1 MSPEAVARSRA
12 DLLALTPEALAAL
25 TNRGLVKRA
34 AKEVDQAPPAV
45 ELDPDGT
52 VRGRF
57 ADAIVTSL
65 PTGGLDTGSCSCGA
79 NGTCRHLVAL
89 VLAYQRQGSG
99 VRAGDNADPTVAA
112 PAEDT
117 GEPAAAVADWSPGSF
132 TDEMLATRI
141 GTRVLAAARRAEH
154 AGYVARVR
162 RASATDPVPQVE
174 LSTATVRFLVPHDL
188 GFVHTDV
195 VAGAR
200 DDVIALAVW
209 AFRVADATVP
219 GVPEAQVEV
228 GGVTAAGMRRT
239 GLEPALELADAV
251 LRDGAVHLGP
261 GISAVIADVRRQLDA
276 AGLRWPLLAVDD
288 LAGQLAA
295 YHDRST
301 RYRPDAVAG
310 LLAELHARHRA
321 VANAGAS
328 PRSRVLGTEEP
339 AETPLR
345 RVRLDSLG
353 CRVRA
358 IGDERVAEVFF
369 AHADSATVLV
379 LRRAWTGAVDG
390 PTLANRRVG
399 GATLGALGN
408 GVVVTESAI
417 RSANRTIRLATSRV
431 AQTTVGPSPG
441 LWGSLPRAVTVTNFA
456 VLSAELTAL
465 PPAVV
470 RPRVEAE
477 LVRAVQIA
485 EIRSLRYSPGQQ
497 RLDAVVAD
505 QAGNTA
511 TITATHAAVTPGR
524 LDTIAATLRG
534 AHGPVRYVSGAVRR
548 TGGEL
553 LVDPFAFAVDGRLVV
568 PDLAPAH
575 SGAAVEEIESSGSDA
590 LADTVREQLA
600 LLAEVAHRGF
610 AHLPTTFTDRLRGS
624 AHTLSTVGLPRISDA
639 VERFAGT
646 LGPDRGEEAARA
658 WVDAYLRLSLAAEL
672 C

>member
-1 MSPEAVARSRA
+1 MSPEVLPRSRP

-34 AKEVDQAPPAV
+34 AKEVDQAPPTV
-45 ELDPDGT
+45 QLDPDGT

-65 PTGGLDTGSCSCGA
+65 PTGGLDTGSCNCGA
-79 NGTCRHLVAL
+79 IGTCRHLVAL
-89 VLAYQRQGSG
+89 ILTYQRQGSG
-99 VRAGDNADPTVAA
+99 TDAGDDVDPGVAA
-112 PAEDT
+112 GGRGA
-117 GEPAAAVADWSPGSF
+117 GERAAAVLDWSPGSF
-132 TDEMLATRI
+132 TDEVLAARI
-141 GTRVLAAARRAEH
+141 GTRLLAVARRAER

-174 LSTATVRFLVPHDL
+174 LSTATVRFLVPYDL
-188 GFVHTDV
+188 GFVHSDV

-228 GGVTAAGMRRT
+228 GGVPAATMRGT

-288 LAGQLAA
+288 LAAQLTA
-295 YHDRST
+295 YHDRSN
-301 RYRPDAVAG
+301 RYRPDLLAG

-321 VANAGAS
+321 VVNDGAS

-353 CRVRA
+353 CRVLA
-358 IGDERVAEVFF
+358 IGDERVAEVFY
-369 AHADSATVLV
+369 AHADSSTILV
-379 LRRAWTGAVDG
+379 LRRAWTGAEDG
-390 PTLANRRVG
+390 PALANRRVG
-399 GATLGALGN
+399 GATLGALAN
-408 GVVVTESAI
+408 GVVVTESAV
-417 RSANRTIRLATSRV
+417 RSASRTIRLATSRI
-431 AQTTVGPSPG
+431 ARTTVGPSPG
-441 LWGSLPRAVTVTNFA
+441 HWDRLPQTMTVMDFA
-456 VLSAELTAL
+456 VLSEELTAL

-485 EIRSLRYSPGQQ
+485 EIRSLRYSPGHQ

-505 QAGNTA
+505 RAGNTA

-534 AHGPVRYVSGAVRR
+534 AHGPVRYVSGAVSRN
-548 TGGEL
+548 GGEL
-553 LVDPFAFAVDGRLVV
+553 LVEPFAFAVDGRLVV
-568 PDLAPAH
+568 PDLAPAQ
-575 SGAAVEEIESSGSDA
+575 SGTAVAEIEPNGPDA
-590 LADTVREQLA
+590 LADTVREQLE
-600 LLAEVAHRGF
+600 LLAEVAHRGL

-624 AHTLSTVGLPRISDA
+624 AHTLSTMGMRRIGDA
-639 VERFAGT
+639 VARFAET